1 MKRAEMQVT
10 EQERKQAKPRGGNP
24 NWVPG
29 QSQNPKGRES
39 KAQRHARRER
49 IIEEWCKPYG
59 GLAALRP
66 AELMLLHE
74 AAELTLLRVRN
85 SVQRLRRARTI
96 SAILQQIGIVGKRD
110 GRRQPEPPSQFDHHR
125 SPWQPREQRV
135 FRMTV
140 RNHMKRDEEVARF
153 CAEHRVTAD
162 DVLTVRVI
170 VPFQT
175 LPGETASEAYA
186 RELRE
191 GGKRS
196 QLPQKPRGAAG

>member
-1 MKRAEMQVT
+1 MKRSEMQVT
-10 EQERKQAKPRGGNP
+10 EQQRKQAKPRGGNP
-24 NWVPG
+24 KWIPG
-29 QSQNPKGRES
+29 RSQNPKGRES

-74 AAELTLLRVRN
+74 AAELTLVRMHN

-110 GRRQPEPPSQFDHHR
+110 RRRQSEPPSQFDHLR
-125 SPWQPREQRV
+125 PPWQPREQRV

-140 RNHMKRDEEVARF
+140 RNHMKRDEEVGRF
-153 CAEHRVTAD
+153 CAEHRVTA
-162 DVLTVRVI
+162 
-170 VPFQT
+170 
-175 LPGETASEAYA
+175 
-186 RELRE
+186 
-191 GGKRS
+191 
-196 QLPQKPRGAAG
+196 